1 MSELT
6 VQDMAARL
14 RGERFTRTEASVHT
28 VSEPIADTP
37 MVVTLDELRPYDLNP
52 RLTRNPK
59 YDEIKAS
66 IRDRGLDAPPTIT
79 RRLGE
84 SHFIIRNGGNTRLSI
99 LRELWAETK
108 DERFFRIPCLFRP
121 WSARGEIVALTG
133 HLAENELHGDL
144 SLIERALG
152 IEKARELYEQET
164 GRPLSRRELA
174 RRLSADGYP
183 ISHTLVN
190 RMSDTIRYLLPAIPT
205 VLYAGLGKPQVE
217 RLTALRKA
225 GARVW
230 ERHVSGAE
238 TTINFSSLFQSVLS
252 NFDSDVEGLRSQRV
266 QDELLKQMAE
276 ALAADYDTLTLELI
290 DAEGVGDA
298 LNRDPA
304 GQPAFTTPALPV
316 GADAPRSMGPL
327 APSSAT
333 PSPYRSSPSTQEQRS
348 APTPA
353 SPEGEWPDDGESDDE
368 TSHKPP
374 AIRHAA
380 TLADTGSSSDTPHQL
395 RAAISQLAVD
405 IASEA
410 ALSDTIKAVNDG
422 VGFIC
427 VAPPARQSQPQF
439 SQFQRALFVL
449 LSALSAPELASLSD
463 IGITKVLEVFTLT
476 RRLHTSRDRSS
487 PGSIAA
493 GRAGD

>member
-1 MSELT
+1 MPDLT

-14 RGERFTRTEASVHT
+14 RGERFTRTEPSAQT
-28 VSEPIADTP
+28 LGDPIADTP
-37 MVVTLDELRPYDLNP
+37 MIVTLDELRPYELNP

-59 YDEIKAS
+59 YDEIKTS
-66 IRDRGLDAPPTIT
+66 IRERGLDAPPAIT
-79 RRLGE
+79 RRPGE
-84 SHFIIRNGGNTRLSI
+84 PHFLIRSGGNTRLSV
-99 LRELWAETK
+99 LRELWTETK

-121 WSARGEIVALTG
+121 WSERGEIVALTG
-133 HLAENELHGDL
+133 HLAENELRGDL
-144 SLIERALG
+144 SFIERALG
-152 IEKARELYEQET
+152 VEKARELYVQEM
-164 GRPLSRRELA
+164 GRTLSHRELA

-238 TTINFSSLFQSVLS
+238 TTVSFASVFQDVLS
-252 NFDSDVEGLRSQRV
+252 NFDSDAEGLRSQRV
-266 QDELLKQMAE
+266 QDELVKQMARV
-276 ALAADYDTLTLELI
+276 LAADYDTLTLELI

-316 GADAPRSMGPL
+316 GADAPKSMSP
-327 APSSAT
+327 PPRSSAT
-333 PSPYRSSPSTQEQRS
+333 TTPRTSPSTQEQRS
-348 APTPA
+348 APTRA
-353 SPEGEWPDDGESDDE
+353 SPQGEWSDDAESDGQTTHE
-368 TSHKPP
+368 PT
-374 AIRHAA
+374 AIPHTA
-380 TLADTGSSSDTPHQL
+380 TEADAGPSFDTPDEMRAHIAQL
-395 RAAISQLAVD
+395 VID
-405 IASEA
+405 IASEGS
-410 ALSDTIKAVNDG
+410 LSEAIKAVNDG

-427 VAPPARQSQPQF
+427 VTPPAKSSPPQF
-439 SQFQRALFVL
+439 SRFQRALFAL

-463 IGITKVLEVFTLT
+463 IGITKAFEVFKLT
-476 RRLHTSRDRSS
+476 RRLAASRD
-487 PGSIAA
+487 GSAQA
-493 GRAGD
+493 RRVSD